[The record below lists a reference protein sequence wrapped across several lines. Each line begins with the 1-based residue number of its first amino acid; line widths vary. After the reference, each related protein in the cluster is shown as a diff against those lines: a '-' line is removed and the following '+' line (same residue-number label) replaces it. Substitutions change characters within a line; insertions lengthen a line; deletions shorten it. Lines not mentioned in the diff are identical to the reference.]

1 MASEHSA
8 VGRRVRL
15 VDVAQ
20 RAGVTKSVA
29 SRVLT
34 GDPTLNVR
42 ADTRDRVLSAAA
54 ALGYRA
60 HAGARALAGAEA
72 RAIALLVPDLDNPV
86 YTRIIRGAYR
96 RARTHG
102 YVVLLAEDSEG
113 DGDDEVFAELVESGR
128 VDALLI
134 ASARPRH
141 RLVSSGRLG
150 SLPHVFLNRAVP
162 DSGRNITMDM
172 EAASALAVQHLHGLG
187 HRHIGLVS
195 GSLELSPAQARQNG
209 FVAQMRSLRLKPSA
223 IENAA
228 FTEEGGATAT
238 HHLLE
243 RHPELTAIYA
253 STLPQAIGVLHA
265 ALQREIAVPDELSVI
280 SYDDLPL
287 AGFLTPPL
295 TTVAMPLVELGA
307 AAVDAVLDQLHGA
320 PPRDIMVT
328 TPPEVVIRHSTN
340 SPAHPGVHVRESR
353 RPPKEAP
360 GMRDLPGK

>member
-1 MASEHSA
+1 MAPEKNGI
-8 VGRRVRL
+8 GRRVRL
-15 VDVAQ
+15 VDVAE

-42 ADTRDRVLSAAA
+42 EDTRARVLSAADS
-54 ALGYRA
+54 LDYRA

-96 RARTHG
+96 RARAHG

-128 VDALLI
+128 VDALLV

-141 RLVSSGRLG
+141 RLVSTGRLG
-150 SLPHVFLNRAVP
+150 SLPHVFLNREVEG
-162 DSGRNITMDM
+162 SGRNITMDM
-172 EAASALAVQHLHGLG
+172 EAASSLAVRHLHALG

-195 GSLELSPAQARQNG
+195 GSLELSPARARQEG
-209 FVAQMRSLRLKPSA
+209 FVTEMGKLGLKPSA
-223 IENAA
+223 IENTL
-228 FTEEGGATAT
+228 FTEEGGAVAT
-238 HHLLE
+238 HKLLE
-243 RHPELTAIYA
+243 QHPELTAIYVT
-253 STLPQAIGVLHA
+253 TLPQAIGALHA
-265 ALQREIAVPDELSVI
+265 ALQRQIAVPHDLSVI

-307 AAVDAVLDQLHGA
+307 AAVDAVLDQLHGG
-320 PPRDIMVT
+320 PPRDIMVAT
-328 TPPEVVIRHSTN
+328 QPEVVVRHST
-340 SPAHPGVHVRESR
+340 SAPAR
-353 RPPKEAP
+353 
-360 GMRDLPGK
+360 